1 MFGLMKESKHLEEI
15 EALKSSHE
23 AEVTELSATIEELR
37 GKLESQKKTIESVQI
52 ENDAVIKEL
61 RDAASKL
68 EEILQTRNELISS
81 VEFQDMAHYKAE
93 NEKLQQGIE
102 DAKQIAETLQTQL
115 SDVLHDH
122 DIWGFP
128 GKPAFP
134 GSTVVTNVVE
144 SIIKDGT
151 TNLVLRGR
159 TIFDDKVSQQIG
171 EKPTLND
178 QMSVALLAMKK
189 QGVFDKILRD
199 LITSGCIAYT
209 IGVINDKYESSEEID
224 PETAEL
230 LKSVGYAMTESS
242 KLSDNKIFEI
252 YYQLRA
258 EKPDAVFKA
267 EVK

>member
-1 MFGLMKESKHLEEI
+1 M
-15 EALKSSHE
+15 
-23 AEVTELSATIEELR
+23 
-37 GKLESQKKTIESVQI
+37 
-52 ENDAVIKEL
+52 
-61 RDAASKL
+61 
-68 EEILQTRNELISS
+68 
-81 VEFQDMAHYKAE
+81 
-93 NEKLQQGIE
+93 
-102 DAKQIAETLQTQL
+102 
-115 SDVLHDH
+115 
-122 DIWGFP
+122 
-128 GKPAFP
+128 
-134 GSTVVTNVVE
+134 E
-144 SIIKDGT
+144 SIVEDGT

-199 LITSGCIAYT
+199 LITSGCITYT
-209 IGVINDKYESSEEID
+209 IGVINDRYESSEEID

-230 LKSVGYAMTESS
+230 LKSVGYTMTESS
-242 KLSDNKIFEI
+242 KLPDSKIFEI